1 MKNLGLVVL
10 AALLAA
16 VTVQCL
22 TYIIDGLSW
31 VCYLGEYSKT
41 SPDISNS
48 GLGGWMIL
56 IPVAGALA
64 GVLLIKCGKKWLTPL
79 SAVIMTGTGFPFG
92 VEGVLASGLF
102 ISGDRQLLKAAVIAA
117 GLACLLN
124 IPLAAVV
131 LVFELGLIELSL
143 FNVLAIVLAA
153 GIGALCRVI
162 LVGWDPILP
171 VERVPGLKIDLLYAC
186 FVTGIIVFLFGWL
199 MTWLIK
205 MLEKIRFQR
214 TWLPVAAAIIIGYLG
229 WQRPEGLG
237 TGNYF
242 IPALSSGAINLQIL
256 LGLSLVRLAMLILA
270 AGSGAPG
277 RELIISPLILIG
289 ATLGMASLLLV
300 SMIVGIYDVTPEL
313 AAVVGIAAMLT
324 GRLPVI
330 FAALIFSIELTHQ
343 WMVIIPV
350 IAALIPAMLLRS
362 VIVRNGTN

>member
-16 VTVQCL
+16 VVVQCL
-22 TYIIDGLSW
+22 IYIIDGLSW
-31 VCYLGEYSKT
+31 VCFLGQYSTT
-41 SPDISNS
+41 SPDISNT
-48 GLGGWMIL
+48 GLGAWMIL

-64 GVLLIKCGKKWLTPL
+64 GVLLINTGKKWLTPL

-102 ISGDRQLLKAAVIAA
+102 ILGDRKLLRAAVIAS

-124 IPLAAVV
+124 VPLAAVV
-131 LVFELGLIELSL
+131 LVFELGFIELSF
-143 FNVLAIVLAA
+143 FNVLAMMLAA
-153 GIGALCRVI
+153 GTGACCRFI
-162 LVGWDPILP
+162 LMGWVAILP
-171 VERVPGLKIDLLYAC
+171 VENVPGLKVDLVYAC
-186 FVTGIIVFLFGWL
+186 FVTGIIVSLFGCL

-205 MLEKIRFQR
+205 KLEKIRLQR
-214 TWLPVAAAIIIGYLG
+214 NWLPVAAAFIIGYLG
-229 WQRPEGLG
+229 WLWPEGLG
-237 TGNYF
+237 TGHYF
-242 IPALSSGAINLQIL
+242 IPALSSGTINLQVL
-256 LGLSLVRLAMLILA
+256 LGLSLVRLAMLVLA

-277 RELIISPLILIG
+277 KELMITPLLLIG

-300 SMIVGIYDVTPEL
+300 SMMVGIYDVTPEL
-313 AAVVGIAAMLT
+313 AAVVGIAALLT

-330 FAALIFSIELTHQ
+330 FAALIFSVELTHQ
-343 WMVIIPV
+343 WMVIIPA